1 MPVRVVDGR
10 ATLAEGGNLA
20 GSTLTMDEAFRRAV
34 LEVGLS
40 AEEAVRATSTTPAR
54 VLGLADRIGSLAPG
68 QEADLVV
75 MDEGMQLTAVM
86 AAGAWV
92 PEVGAGR
99 ADRRA
104 F

>member
-1 MPVRVVDGR
+1 
-10 ATLAEGGNLA
+10 
-20 GSTLTMDEAFRRAV
+20 
-34 LEVGLS
+34 
-40 AEEAVRATSTTPAR
+40 
-54 VLGLADRIGSLAPG
+54 
-68 QEADLVV
+68 